1 MSLQELLSESLDAES
16 NDVWERERTATPV
29 RAFAVRLHLAGLSLR
44 KTAAILDLLGVDR
57 SHQSVLQWT
66 HRLADSGSDPPTAQ
80 PSRVAV
86 DETAV
91 QVDGEWCWVY
101 AAIDLD
107 TMLVLD
113 IEVFSR
119 HSTDPAAAFLHRL
132 TEKHDLEETTFLVDG
147 YGYSTALAR
156 LGLSGRRD
164 YTDRNHIER
173 WFQTFKVRTDRFH
186 TSWVGSR
193 QAVREWCRQF
203 RRYYN
208 RHRPHQALN
217 GRTPAELI

>member
-1 MSLQELLSESLDAES
+1 MILQGRGAHSPF
-16 NDVWERERTATPV
+16 ATPC
-29 RAFAVRLHLAGLSLR
+29 SLVCQLFCG
-44 KTAAILDLLGVDR
+44 T
-57 SHQSVLQWT
+57 
-66 HRLADSGSDPPTAQ
+66 
-80 PSRVAV
+80 
-86 DETAV
+86 
-91 QVDGEWCWVY
+91 
-101 AAIDLD
+101 
-107 TMLVLD
+107 LV
-113 IEVFSR
+113 
-119 HSTDPAAAFLHRL
+119 AFLHRL
-132 TEKHDLEETTFLVDG
+132 TEKHDLDETTFLVDG

-208 RHRPHQALN
+208 YQRPHQALD